1 MRKKNKR
8 RIHSAIGYYGFGNI
22 SAVFNRRPKPIFEKI
37 KTIYGDGMERY
48 SLEHGSALKF
58 HQDISKEELKTVLN
72 VIRRSEKRARK
83 KEFLKQGSFLVLIA
97 IVLIV
102 CYNLL

>member
-8 RIHSAIGYYGFGNI
+8 RIHSAIGYYGFGNV
-22 SAVFNRRPKPIFEKI
+22 STVFNRRPKPIFEKI

-48 SLEHGSALKF
+48 SLEHGSTLKF
-58 HQDISKEELKTVLN
+58 HKDIPKEELEMVLN
-72 VIRRSEKRARK
+72 VIRCSKKRARK
-83 KEFLKQGSFLVLIA
+83 KEFLKQSLFLVLIA
-97 IVLIV
+97 IALIA